1 MGIAP
6 SGYHGTRRVAVV
18 TGSTRGIGRAIL
30 ERLAVDHDCVVHG
43 RRDADAAAAV
53 EEILR
58 GKGAGTFV
66 ALADLADPDALDEF
80 TDAVLDR
87 FGRVDTLVA
96 NAAATAFKPLT
107 DVAGRHS
114 RLTFATVVD
123 SLVELVHRFAPAMGP
138 GGRILTIGGLD
149 ARFAQAGH
157 GLLGGAKAALE
168 ALTRSW
174 AVELGPR
181 GVTANTIVP
190 GPVLTDSLETYLN
203 GREDIRALL
212 VDHTPAGRLCR
223 PGDIAEVASFLVSP
237 AAAMISGQVLTV
249 DGGISAQGG
258 PWGAMRDL
266 W

>member
-1 MGIAP
+1 MA
-6 SGYHGTRRVAVV
+6 RRVAVV

-30 ERLAVDHDCVVHG
+30 ERLAADHDCVVHG
-43 RRDADAAAAV
+43 RRDAAAADEVAKV
-53 EEILR
+53 LADA
-58 GKGAGTFV
+58 GAESIV
-66 ALADLADPDALDEF
+66 ALADLADPDELDEL

-87 FGRVDTLVA
+87 FGHVDTLVA
-96 NAAATAFKPLT
+96 NAASTAFRPLT
-107 DVAGRHS
+107 DLAGRHS

-123 SLVELVHRFAPAMGP
+123 SLVELVHRCAPTMGP

-149 ARFAQAGH
+149 ARFAQSGH

-190 GPVLTDSLETYLN
+190 GPVLTDSLETYLG
-203 GREDIRALL
+203 GREDVRALL
-212 VDHTPAGRLCR
+212 VDNTPVGRLCT
-223 PGDIAEVASFLVSP
+223 PSDIAEVAAFLVSP
-237 AAAMISGQVLTV
+237 AAAMISGQVVTV

>member
-1 MGIAP
+1 M
-6 SGYHGTRRVAVV
+6 TRRVALV
-18 TGSTRGIGRAIL
+18 TGSGRGIGRAIA
-30 ERLAVDHDCVVHG
+30 ERLAADHDVVVHG
-43 RRDADAAAAV
+43 RRDAGAA
-53 EEILR
+53 EETAQVLR
-58 GKGAGTFV
+58 GKGAETVVVVGDLGDPVQV
-66 ALADLADPDALDEF
+66 AHLAEV
-80 TDAVLDR
+80 VLER

-96 NAAATAFKPLT
+96 NAASTAFRPLT
-107 DVAGRHS
+107 DVGGRHS
-114 RLTFATVVD
+114 RMTFATVVD
-123 SLVELVHRFAPAMGP
+123 SLVELVHRLAPAMGT

-203 GREDIRALL
+203 GREDVRALL
-212 VDHTPAGRLCR
+212 VDHTPVGRLCT
-223 PGDIAEVASFLVSP
+223 PGDVAGVAAFLVSP

>member
-1 MGIAP
+1 V
-6 SGYHGTRRVAVV
+6 SRRVALV
-18 TGSTRGIGRAIL
+18 TGSARGIGRAIL

-43 RRDADAAAAV
+43 RRDLAAA
-53 EEILR
+53 EEVA
-58 GKGAGTFV
+58 GVVAKEGAETIV
-66 ALADLADPDALDEF
+66 VTADLGDPEQVARLA
-80 TDAVLDR
+80 DAVLER

-96 NAAATAFKPLT
+96 NAASTAFRPLV

-114 RLTFATVVD
+114 RMTFATVVD
-123 SLVELVHRFAPAMGP
+123 SLVELVNRTAPTMGP

-149 ARFAQAGH
+149 ARFAQSGH

-190 GPVLTDSLETYLN
+190 GPVLTDSLETYLD
-203 GREDIRALL
+203 GREDIRTLL
-212 VDHTPAGRLCR
+212 VDHTPVGRLCT
-223 PGDIAEVASFLVSP
+223 PDDIAGVAAFLVSP
-237 AAAMISGQVLTV
+237 AAAMISGQVITV

>member
-1 MGIAP
+1 M
-6 SGYHGTRRVAVV
+6 TRRVALV
-18 TGSTRGIGRAIL
+18 TGSARGIGRAIL

-43 RRDADAAAAV
+43 RRDVAAA
-53 EEILR
+53 EEVAQVLS
-58 GKGAGTFV
+58 GEGAETLVVTG
-66 ALADLADPDALDEF
+66 DLADPEQVAHLAD
-80 TDAVLDR
+80 TVLDR

-96 NAAATAFKPLT
+96 NAASTAFKPLV
-107 DVAGRHS
+107 DVSGRHS
-114 RLTFATVVD
+114 RMTFATVID
-123 SLVELVHRFAPAMGP
+123 SLVELVHRTAPAMGA

-203 GREDIRALL
+203 GQEDVRSLL
-212 VDHTPAGRLCR
+212 VDHTPVGRLCT
-223 PGDIAEVASFLVSP
+223 PGDIAGVAAFLVSP
-237 AAAMISGQVLTV
+237 AGAMISGQVITV

-258 PWGAMRDL
+258 PWGSMREL

>member
-1 MGIAP
+1 V
-6 SGYHGTRRVAVV
+6 SQRVALV
-18 TGSTRGIGRAIL
+18 TGSARGIGRAIL
-30 ERLAVDHDCVVHG
+30 ERLSVDHDCVVHG
-43 RRDADAAAAV
+43 RRDVAAA
-53 EEILR
+53 EEVAGVLA
-58 GKGAGTFV
+58 GNGARTLVVTG
-66 ALADLADPDALDEF
+66 DLADPEQVARLADE
-80 TDAVLDR
+80 TLAH

-96 NAAATAFKPLT
+96 NAASTAFRPLT
-107 DVAGRHS
+107 SVSGRHS
-114 RLTFATVVD
+114 RMTFGTVVD
-123 SLVELVHRFAPAMGP
+123 SLVELVHRAAPGMGS

-190 GPVLTDSLETYLN
+190 GPVLTDSLETYLDGN
-203 GREDIRALL
+203 EEVRTLL
-212 VDHTPAGRLCR
+212 VEHTPVGRLAT
-223 PGDIAEVASFLVSP
+223 PGDIADVAAFLVSP
-237 AAAMISGQVLTV
+237 AGGMISGQVIVV

-258 PWGAMRDL
+258 PWGSMREL

>member
-1 MGIAP
+1 V
-6 SGYHGTRRVAVV
+6 SRRVALV
-18 TGSTRGIGRAIL
+18 TGSARGIGRAIL
-30 ERLAVDHDCVVHG
+30 ERLADDHDCLVHG
-43 RRDADAAAAV
+43 RRDAAAAAEVAQAV
-53 EEILR
+53 ER
-58 GKGAGTFV
+58 KGAQALVVLGDLAEPEQV
-66 ALADLADPDALDEF
+66 ARLADAALG
-80 TDAVLDR
+80 R

-96 NAAATAFKPLT
+96 NAAATAFRPLT
-107 DVAGRHS
+107 DLAGRHS
-114 RLTFATVVD
+114 RRTFATVVD
-123 SLVELVHRFAPAMGP
+123 AVVELVHRLAPTMGP

-149 ARFAQAGH
+149 ARFAQSGH

-181 GVTANTIVP
+181 GITANAIVP

-203 GREDIRALL
+203 GREDVRALL
-212 VDHTPAGRLCR
+212 VDATPVGRLCT
-223 PGDIAEVASFLVSP
+223 PDDIAGVAAFLVSGT
-237 AAAMISGQVLTV
+237 AAMISGQALTV